1 MAMLKKAKLN
11 TINLD
16 LSNYYYFLQGVEKI
30 GKTTFFRDL
39 IAELYN
45 NDSSKG
51 LLIAVGKEKGYK
63 ALDNI
68 YAVDVETWAE
78 FDELVKELVATK
90 GTNGIEFL
98 GVDTHDELVEIA
110 EKECIRL
117 SRVETGKPCKTL
129 NAAFGGYG
137 AGRKRLCAMVDDK
150 LSQLNQLYGLIVVG
164 HTKIKTIKEQGVNE
178 EQEYQV
184 LDCNL
189 NKDYANIVAHKADVI
204 MTAVVEREVVD
215 SRVQNIH
222 RNLYFR
228 SNGFVNAGSRF
239 PKIPE
244 KVPFTAGNF
253 IETIKQAIKDSMT
266 VKVTDTQLEQM
277 KAEQELA
284 KKQEQE
290 RIVTQQQAEPET
302 VQENGKVIDTETGE
316 VLEEAINV
324 EKNKQLLAQIQVKF
338 KSATIEQKKAVK
350 ELLSANGASKL
361 DVETLNTSVF
371 EQALNLL

>member
-78 FDELVKELVATK
+78 FDELVKELVQTK
-90 GTNGIEFL
+90 ATNGIEFL
-98 GVDTHDELVEIA
+98 GVDTHDELIELA

-137 AGRKRLCAMVDDK
+137 AGRKRLCAMVDDR

-244 KVPFTAGNF
+244 KVPFTATNF
-253 IETIKQAIKDSMT
+253 IETIKQAIKDSMS
-266 VKVTDTQLEQM
+266 VKVTDQQLAQM
-277 KAEQELA
+277 KVEQELE

-290 RIVTQQQAEPET
+290 RIMEKQAKVET
-302 VQENGKVIDTETGE
+302 VEQAGKVVDTETGE

-324 EKNKQLLAQIQVKF
+324 EKNKQLLAQIQAKF